1 MADERKPKAGW
12 LERRR
17 EAKRVK
23 IEKRAKQIAEKRQYE
38 GAAAEHATHKWE
50 SSGGGGGGA

>member
-17 EAKRVK
+17 EARRVK
-23 IEKRAKQIAEKRQYE
+23 KEKRAQRIAEKRQYE
-38 GAAAEHATHKWE
+38 GAGAEHATRDWDAA
-50 SSGGGGGGA
+50 GGGGGI

>member
-23 IEKRAKQIAEKRQYE
+23 IEKRAKQIADKRQYE

-50 SSGGGGGGA
+50 SSGGGGGG